1 MFRNF
6 ISPCV
11 SVILAILSLGM
22 SGTAKA
28 DYADDVVSIEL
39 LPGWRTDHGTHMA
52 AVRLTLA
59 PGWKTYWRAPGE
71 GGIPPQMDFEGS
83 RNITAVETHF
93 PTPEVFFANGMRS
106 IGYSKVVVLPL
117 EFRVPR
123 PGEARLNARFDLG
136 ICEDICMP
144 MSVDLRATLPSEG
157 ARDRAILEA
166 LAARPATFDTPIEC
180 AITPISDGIRMD
192 VTYAAP
198 PGVSTLPVSVVE
210 PGDPTIWMTDTI
222 TEMRGGM
229 ITSSVE
235 LVPPRGRPLMLDRS
249 AIRVTVLGGARGF
262 ELRGCD

>member
-123 PGEARLNARFDLG
+123 PGEARLNARLDLG

-144 MSVDLRATLPSEG
+144 MSVDLRATLPSAG

-166 LAARPATFDTPIEC
+166 LAARPATFDTP
-180 AITPISDGIRMD
+180 M
-192 VTYAAP
+192 
-198 PGVSTLPVSVVE
+198 
-210 PGDPTIWMTDTI
+210 
-222 TEMRGGM
+222 
-229 ITSSVE
+229 
-235 LVPPRGRPLMLDRS
+235 
-249 AIRVTVLGGARGF
+249 
-262 ELRGCD
+262 